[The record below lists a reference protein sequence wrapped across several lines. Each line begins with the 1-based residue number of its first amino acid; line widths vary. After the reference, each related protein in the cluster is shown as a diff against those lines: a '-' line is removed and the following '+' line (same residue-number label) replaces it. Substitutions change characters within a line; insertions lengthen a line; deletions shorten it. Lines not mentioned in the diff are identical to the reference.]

1 MIKSKPIQL
10 IILFTIFSIN
20 LFANNKLKNYNPNF
34 EFTGVNEFYMIVDI
48 LKQNK
53 EPSKKQWERLFETPG
68 YKRLSQEIPE
78 DFFRKLM
85 IVSYMSGKDKEKE
98 KILVKMSK
106 QENKFWEMF
115 TINSYKAFEYSYRNR
130 EEIIET
136 INELKTYPY
145 TERAVTEALNF
156 LPESSV
162 TDYPFVSFIIFP
174 DSRGYIPI
182 CIAINNKLKEK
193 KNLSDEIINKL
204 NEQGY
209 SPERISVLG
218 LAHEFFHYYRDKE
231 LDFKMPERN
240 SDEFDLIWILNQ
252 IENEG
257 IADQID
263 QKQLYFGK
271 GCFVETEIANL
282 KLEEQKK
289 QPDMIRKLDS
299 LLIEFQKNPI
309 QRKTLGQRIRHL
321 PSRSGHPLGFYMA
334 NIIEEQF
341 GKKEL
346 VNVVRN
352 PFAFFKLYNSAAKQ
366 KSGVPVFSNESI
378 TLIIQLEKKY
388 LKKSK

>member
-1 MIKSKPIQL
+1 MKERIL
-10 IILFTIFSIN
+10 IITLILMIFIEYGCT
-20 LFANNKLKNYNPNF
+20 KDTKNQNPNF

-78 DFFRKLM
+78 DFFRKLI
-85 IVSYMSGKDKEKE
+85 IVSYMLGKDKEKE
-98 KILVKMSK
+98 KLLVKMSK

-115 TINSYKAFEYSYRNR
+115 TINSFTAFEYSYRNR

-145 TERAVTEALNF
+145 TEKAVTEALNF

-162 TDYPFVSFIIFP
+162 TDYPFVSFVIFP

-193 KNLSDEIINKL
+193 ENLSDEIINKL

-271 GCFVETEIANL
+271 GCFVETEIVNL

-289 QPDMIRKLDS
+289 QPDMVRKLDS

-309 QRKTLGQRIRHL
+309 QRKTLGRKIRYL

-334 NIIEEQF
+334 NIIHEQF
-341 GKKEL
+341 GKEPL
-346 VNVVRN
+346 IDVVRN
-352 PFAFFKLYNSAAKQ
+352 PFAFFCLYNEAAKKDSKAPIFSD
-366 KSGVPVFSNESI
+366 KSIE
-378 TLIIQLEKKY
+378 LIKNLEEKY
-388 LKKSK
+388 IKSEI